1 MQFGLNEII
10 GGRTVKLK
18 VNLVK
23 NTGGAWGGEPRD
35 DGSNV
40 TVLRSTEQTSDGL
53 WRIANPATRHLSKN
67 EYEST
72 KLTIGDLL
80 VTKSSGS
87 ELHIGKTT
95 IVDESAEGASY
106 SNFMQRLRVRH
117 DQSPR
122 YYWYYLN
129 SNLAREQYNY
139 SSNSTSG
146 LGNLSSQI
154 FSNLEVPLLSVA
166 LQQKVVDFLDG
177 ETAKIDN
184 LIAKQERLL
193 ELLEEKRRAT
203 ITHAVTRG
211 LNPSVELKE
220 TNIPWLSEIPQ
231 HWHVVAARRLFA
243 QRKERAFPGQEQLT
257 ASQKYGVITQRNYMD
272 REKVRIVIVEKDHEI
287 LKQVEPGDFVI
298 SMRSFQGGLEYSRLR
313 GSISSAYVMLF
324 RLKDI
329 NDEYFKYLFKCDG
342 YIQMLQSTSN
352 LIRDG
357 QAMRYANFIQVPL
370 PLPPKDEQKDI
381 AIYLDKE
388 NANCNQL
395 KQKIQTQITLL
406 RERRISLISH
416 AVTGKIKV

>member
-1 MQFGLNEII
+1 MQA
-10 GGRTVKLK
+10 VKLK
-18 VNLVK
+18 RLALSIGRGTSPDYDDEGSALFINQACIYWGRLKLKSAKRARETSHPKGSRGSLQRNDVLINSTGTGTLGRAKLFNLEDDQSYFADSHVTIFRP
-23 NTGGAWGGEPRD
+23 NTKE
-35 DGSNV
+35 
-40 TVLRSTEQTSDGL
+40 
-53 WRIANPATRHLSKN
+53 ANPRFITYLMESPEMQDMIYKLCVSGSTNQIELSK
-67 EYEST
+67 E
-72 KLTIGDLL
+72 
-80 VTKSSGS
+80 
-87 ELHIGKTT
+87 
-95 IVDESAEGASY
+95 
-106 SNFMQRLRVRH
+106 R
-117 DQSPR
+117 
-122 YYWYYLN
+122 
-129 SNLAREQYNY
+129 
-139 SSNSTSG
+139 
-146 LGNLSSQI
+146 
-154 FSNLEVPLLSVA
+154 FSNLTVNIMSTQT
-166 LQQKVVDFLDG
+166 QQKIADFLDN
-177 ETAKIDN
+177 ETAQIDK

-211 LNPSVELKE
+211 LNPNVELKE

-257 ASQKYGVITQRNYMD
+257 ASQKYGVITQRNYMN

-329 NDEYFKYLFKCDG
+329 DDEYFKYLFKCDG

-406 RERRISLISH
+406 RERRTSLISH
-416 AVTGKIKV
+416 AVTGKVKIT